1 MCIRDRPIIES
12 GSYSFTVKVGKP
24 PAGSSTGTK
33 LSRGAN
39 FKCLMSNS
47 PIEPAYIKS
56 EGVAK
61 RMNSKLMAL
70 VAEGPSGRV
79 YLSPDAFQE
88 GVAAQAAPAWK
99 PETSLP
105 DDPRNFWTL
114 SYGLTTFGDLFTPRQ
129 LTALNTLSD
138 LVGEAMEKCRRDGL
152 AAGFSNSPI

>member
-1 MCIRDRPIIES
+1 M
-12 GSYSFTVKVGKP
+12 Y
-24 PAGSSTGTK
+24 
-33 LSRGAN
+33 
-39 FKCLMSNS
+39 
-47 PIEPAYIKS
+47 
-56 EGVAK
+56 K
-61 RMNSKLMAL
+61 RQ
-70 VAEGPSGRV
+70 
-79 YLSPDAFQE
+79 QE